1 MDIQQLKEYIKRISA
16 TYNIQ
21 VQALKDIA
29 EDITGNP
36 VGVRDAQEAQV
47 EAAAA
52 GQILAETEKQMPAD
66 RYVCVCG
73 SVIKKEDRC
82 IKRHNETIKHRNFM
96 RDADPVEEPKQ
107 NLCECGS
114 LIKNE
119 PRCVKR
125 HLLTKKHKDY
135 VNGVQPARRPAKK
148 PITQPITRQPARAD
162 EAAGARERQQ
172 PRPAAPA
179 PAVRPSSDFDKHTR
193 DFLKMI
199 CPDLPMT
206 DDEEE
211 DEQDDEQQPPDYED
225 MSIEELKAA
234 MKEAGLP
241 MGRGRPS
248 RKKMI
253 DSLLRNHL

>member
-1 MDIQQLKEYIKRISA
+1 MDTQQLKEYIKRISA

-21 VQALKDIA
+21 AQALKDIA

-36 VGVRDAQEAQV
+36 VGVRDAQEATV
-47 EAAAA
+47 EATAA

-119 PRCVKR
+119 PRCIKR

-135 VNGVQPARRPAKK
+135 VNGEQPAARPA
-148 PITQPITRQPARAD
+148 TQPITRQPLQAD
-162 EAAGARERQQ
+162 EAAGGEEKRHIL
-172 PRPAAPA
+172 
-179 PAVRPSSDFDKHTR
+179 DY
-193 DFLKMI
+193 LKTV
-199 CPDLPMT
+199 CPDLPIT
-206 DDEEE
+206 D
-211 DEQDDEQQPPDYED
+211 DEQDDEQDEEDDDEQQPDYEE

-241 MGRGRPS
+241 LGRGRPS
-248 RKKMI
+248 RQKMI
-253 DSLLRNHL
+253 ASLRDNV